1 MRIAQFTPAETL
13 FIRDGSSAMLK
24 DLLRLTLMDLLLKQV
39 LAIEEIERQPSPR
52 DPVKAYR
59 YIGKGKTFFSHK
71 VLPHENVFISAFDS
85 TKDRKFLFRN
95 LVKISYE
102 NSESFK
108 SYQTRLMESPN
119 LHRLFERSFLQ
130 SIFGGFTYSTQGQSV
145 QKEVLQ
151 NISQLE
157 TIIPKLMVQERSKGI
172 EILKSIG
179 GNVFLLTGL
188 NFALAREIEE
198 IILQESSKR
207 KAAGGCAV
215 GCFVYADYAKEFDSS
230 CATDSGSDWSGCS
243 GCSGGDS
250 GCSGCGGGD

>member
-39 LAIEEIERQPSPR
+39 LTIEEVERQPSPR
-52 DPVKAYR
+52 DPVRTYR
-59 YIGKGKTFFSHK
+59 YISKGKTFFGHK
-71 VLPHENVFISAFDS
+71 TLPHENVFISAFDP
-85 TKDRKFLFRN
+85 TKERKVLFRN
-95 LVKISYE
+95 VVKISYE
-102 NSESFK
+102 NAESFK

-119 LHRLFERSFLQ
+119 LHNLFERSFIQ
-130 SIFGGFTYSTQGQSV
+130 SIFGRFTYSAQGQSV

-157 TIIPKLMVQERSKGI
+157 SIIPNLMAHERAKGI

-179 GNVFLLTGL
+179 GNVFLLKGL
-188 NFALAREIEE
+188 DFALAREIEE

-207 KAAGGCAV
+207 KAAGGCAT
-215 GCFVYADYAKEFDSS
+215 GCFVIYTDYSKEFDSS
-230 CATDSGSDWSGCS
+230 CSTESGSDGSGCS
-243 GCSGGDS
+243 GCSGDS
-250 GCSGCGGGD
+250 GCSGCGGD